1 MLVVFDFSGI
11 VYVILNVT
19 LQSFAGVPRKLLL
32 LSPDLNEESV
42 IRQHLADAEDEPY
55 ELRRIN
61 KPEDLSYIDFEHSC
75 DAILLDMRIE
85 TRQVLDAIHL
95 IGGIN
100 GAVALICLCLD
111 HAQLLAHKD
120 IIHMVDDYI
129 VVESLVKGELPTR
142 ISHAIRRRY
151 KEDQLL
157 IEQTLLRQL
166 LQNIP
171 DAIYFKDLQ
180 SRFIKVSQE
189 MNQIHGFEDPD
200 ALIGKTD
207 FDLFS
212 EAHAQATYD
221 DEQAIIRTGAPLI
234 GKLEKEILPDGTVR
248 WLSTTKIPLR
258 DRRNQIIGTMG
269 MSRFITELKEAQEQL
284 ARESQLLNTVIDH
297 AHAGIFVKD
306 TDGRYLIVNK
316 NHVDCLGATSI
327 DDVLGKTLYDFFD
340 QTEAD
345 QTHQEDVNIMQTGKG
360 IEYLIDQRI
369 RAEGSDLWL
378 LSSKVPFYNK
388 DGVCMG
394 LVGISQDI
402 SNQKEVEFK
411 LKAAIQTLKE
421 TQLQLIEAEKL
432 YTVGRLAAGV
442 AHEVKNPL
450 SVITLGIDFLK
461 QLLADSG
468 DALDILN
475 DMQAATDKAND
486 VIFELL
492 DYSSPH
498 EVNMQAGNI
507 NEIIQH
513 VLTFLRHNIYD
524 THIELKVE
532 FAAELPSVLMDAP
545 KMEQVLINLFL
556 NAISVMPS
564 GGELSV
570 KTYTQKMQ
578 QTGAN
583 VSSKMTERFRI
594 GDLLVVIEIK
604 DTGSGL
610 SDTDKEKVFDPFY
623 STKPTGN
630 GTGLGLSV
638 TQSIVDMHR
647 GFITLDN
654 RKNSPGACA
663 RIILPAT

>member
-1 MLVVFDFSGI
+1 MLVVYDLSSI
-11 VYVILNVT
+11 VYVILNT
-19 LQSFAGVPRKLLL
+19 SLPPFAGLPGKLLL
-32 LSPDLNEESV
+32 LSPDLTEESV
-42 IRQHLADAEDEPY
+42 IRKHLADAHDEPY

-95 IGGIN
+95 IGGSN

-111 HAQLLAHKD
+111 HAQLLAHKN

-180 SRFIKVSQE
+180 SRFINVSQA
-189 MNQIHGFEDPD
+189 MNQIHGFEAPD

-207 FDLFS
+207 FDLFD

-221 DEQAIIRTGAPLI
+221 DEQAIISTGTPLI
-234 GKLEKEILPDGTVR
+234 GKLEKEILPDGTIR

-258 DRRNQIIGTMG
+258 DSHNQIIGTMG
-269 MSRFITELKEAQEQL
+269 MSRFVTELKEAQEQL
-284 ARESQLLNTVIDH
+284 ARESQLLKTVIDH

-306 TDGRYLIVNK
+306 TNGRYLIVNK
-316 NHVDCLGATSI
+316 NHVNYLGAHSI
-327 DDVLGKTLYDFFD
+327 EDVTQKTVYDFFD
-340 QTEAD
+340 PAEAD
-345 QTHQEDVNIMQTGKG
+345 RIHQEDVSIMQTGQG
-360 IEYLIDQRI
+360 IECLIDQRVQT
-369 RAEGSDLWL
+369 EGPDLWL
-378 LSSKVPFYNK
+378 LTSKVPFYDK
-388 DGVCMG
+388 DGTCLG

-411 LKAAIQTLKE
+411 LKAAIHTLKE

-450 SVITLGIDFLK
+450 SVVTLGIDFLK
-461 QLLADSG
+461 QTVADSQ

-498 EVNMQAGNI
+498 EVNMQAGDI
-507 NEIIQH
+507 NEIIRH

-524 THIELKVE
+524 NHIELKVKL
-532 FAAELPSVLMDAP
+532 AAELPSVSMDAP
-545 KMEQVLINLFL
+545 KMEQVLINLLL

-570 KTYTQKMQ
+570 QSYTQKMQ
-578 QTGAN
+578 QAGAN
-583 VSSKMTERFRI
+583 VSSKLTERFRI
-594 GDLLVVIEIK
+594 GDPLVVVEIK

-610 SDTDKEKVFDPFY
+610 SDTDKEKAFDPFY
-623 STKPTGN
+623 STKSTGN

-654 RKNSPGACA
+654 RTNIPGACA